1 MLLFTGYLDSITPNT
16 PCMWRIYEQNKP
28 KKMTEKETTIYLLK
42 FALEV
47 IEGEGLERSTNRDN
61 WVIGRDI
68 EEHLETL
75 QKENKTNDINSV
87 SGTYSKEDMEKSFDK
102 GGDWRIAC
110 KNLTDGKISKIEW
123 SENYE
128 DFEEFISNYR

>member
-1 MLLFTGYLDSITPNT
+1 MELKNLYFQMLKNG
-16 PCMWRIYEQNKP
+16 
-28 KKMTEKETTIYLLK
+28 
-42 FALEV
+42 
-47 IEGEGLERSTNRDN
+47 
-61 WVIGRDI
+61 I
-68 EEHLETL
+68 EELRAEKYQQERNGQAEALQITL
-75 QKENKTNDINSV
+75 DNLIELVNKTNDIHSV

-123 SENYE
+123 AENYE